1 MFYLFLCFLLLF
13 KYIHKLNLIVDKS
26 FPFCKAEVRLLYGA
40 PFFVRQSAI
49 WFSLLIQLRDI
60 SPLSFISLIAD
71 ISTRSLLSV
80 SWLVVLALSCK
91 DLLSVYVLIGD
102 DG

>member
-1 MFYLFLCFLLLF
+1 M
-13 KYIHKLNLIVDKS
+13 DQS
-26 FPFCKAEVRLLYGA
+26 FPFCNADVKLLYGA

-49 WFSLLIQLRDI
+49 WLSLLIQLRDI

-71 ISTRSLLSV
+71 ISTRSLLSAT
-80 SWLVVLALSCK
+80 WLVVLVLSCK